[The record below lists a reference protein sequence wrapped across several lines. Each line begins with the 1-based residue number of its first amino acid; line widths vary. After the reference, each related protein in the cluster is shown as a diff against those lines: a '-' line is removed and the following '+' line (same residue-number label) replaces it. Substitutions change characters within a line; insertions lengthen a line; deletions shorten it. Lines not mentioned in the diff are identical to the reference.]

1 MLETKHATEKEN
13 AKNQNEVNSYL
24 QEIDSKPVRKFQSLG
39 HFTVIILIMVRN
51 LCNINII
58 GLITTYFLLNSA
70 YRVFLRTRSAN
81 SLCNCYSSYS
91 QNHPF
96 VLHNKFLF
104 YYSLFKNVIKNRII
118 NLIHL
123 DLF

>member
-13 AKNQNEVNSYL
+13 AKNQNQNEVNSYL

-51 LCNINII
+51 LCNIYII
-58 GLITTYFLLNSA
+58 GLITTYFSKNSA

-81 SLCNCYSSYS
+81 SLCNFYSSYS
-91 QNHPF
+91 QIHPF

-104 YYSLFKNVIKNRII
+104 YYSLFKNVFKKGGEIQSS
-118 NLIHL
+118 
-123 DLF
+123 

>member
-51 LCNINII
+51 LCDIYII
-58 GLITTYFLLNSA
+58 DLITTYFLLNSA
-70 YRVFLRTRSAN
+70 YTVFLRGRSAN
-81 SLCNCYSSYS
+81 SF
-91 QNHPF
+91 F
-96 VLHNKFLF
+96 VEFL
-104 YYSLFKNVIKNRII
+104 L
-118 NLIHL
+118 
-123 DLF
+123 